1 MSPQYRHIVV
11 SGVRVAYIER
21 EASGRQYET
30 SILLLHA
37 LLATAETLAELIAGL
52 STDRRVVA
60 LDLLSARST
69 DKKSVDV
76 HQASLTGLIHEFM
89 QTVGLVQPVLIG
101 HSHGGALA
109 LRLAATA
116 PMALKGLVL
125 LAPAHP
131 FGGYR
136 SRVVNFYLRQPGRM
150 LALSIPVA
158 PSWMILRAYNQ
169 AAGSKS
175 RIRMRQLRPHLTVLR
190 NRNTLRRVLE
200 ILQTWDG
207 DMDGLREVLENSA
220 IATPTLLIWGEEDPV
235 VPIASA
241 AKLED
246 RLLVSERVT
255 LTAMGHLLVE
265 EAPEECARLIEKWL
279 VGLDAHDFR

>member
-89 QTVGLVQPVLIG
+89 QTIGLVQPVLIG

>member
-1 MSPQYRHIVV
+1 
-11 SGVRVAYIER
+11 
-21 EASGRQYET
+21 
-30 SILLLHA
+30 
-37 LLATAETLAELIAGL
+37 
-52 STDRRVVA
+52 
-60 LDLLSARST
+60 
-69 DKKSVDV
+69 
-76 HQASLTGLIHEFM
+76 
-89 QTVGLVQPVLIG
+89 
-101 HSHGGALA
+101 
-109 LRLAATA
+109 
-116 PMALKGLVL
+116 
-125 LAPAHP
+125 
-131 FGGYR
+131 
-136 SRVVNFYLRQPGRM
+136 
-150 LALSIPVA
+150 
-158 PSWMILRAYNQ
+158 
-169 AAGSKS
+169 
-175 RIRMRQLRPHLTVLR
+175 MRQLRPHLTVLR

-255 LTAMGHLLVE
+255 LAAMGHLLVE